1 MKSDNF
7 QLGQVVG
14 EIKGIRTDISEIKN
28 FIKDYDKRL
37 IEIENWRSQVY
48 GVVIGVSTV
57 ISVLITIF
65 GAFIQKAIA
74 ETFK

>member
-1 MKSDNF
+1 MKQDNF

-14 EIKGIRTDISEIKN
+14 EIKGIRADISEIKE

-65 GAFIQKAIA
+65 GAFIQKVIA
-74 ETFK
+74 QTFK